1 MYPAAAQAVV
11 FSVRAVELLDTPGDT
26 VQNVARQPKMQA
38 VYVCGGKGHRLQP
51 RPVRPKSLVP
61 VAGASLFS
69 RLVERFR
76 PVHRSTKPPVVIVD
90 AEDEEMPGVVATL
103 LPGARLVVQPEA
115 DGVANALL
123 LAQPLLDE
131 VVIVTLGDLFFDG
144 AFAPIAAPP
153 AVMLWPGA
161 PVGEVRQNFGVV
173 VSRGI
178 VSRVVEKPV
187 DCRGLQCGLGV
198 YVLTQPVISCF
209 RDAPIDPRSGERGIT
224 DGLQAAIA
232 AGVAFSAIHFE
243 GYYKN
248 VNSQADVAAIERY
261 LARPVG

>member
-1 MYPAAAQAVV
+1 
-11 FSVRAVELLDTPGDT
+11 
-26 VQNVARQPKMQA
+26 MQA

-51 RPVRPKSLVP
+51 RPVRAKSLMP

-69 RLVERFR
+69 RLVDRFG
-76 PVHRSTKPPVVIVD
+76 PLHRSTKPPVVIVD
-90 AEDEEMPGVVATL
+90 AEDEEMPRAVEAL
-103 LPGARLVVQPEA
+103 LPGARLVVQREA

-123 LAQPLLDE
+123 FAQPLLDDA
-131 VVIVTLGDLFFDG
+131 VIVTLGDLLFDG
-144 AFAPIAAPP
+144 AFAPIDARP

-161 PVGEVRQNFGVV
+161 PAGEIRQNFGVV
-173 VSRGI
+173 VSGGI

-187 DCRGLQCGLGV
+187 EWRGLQCGLGV

-209 RDAPIDPRSGERGIT
+209 RDAPIDARSGERGIT

-232 AGVAFSAIHFE
+232 AGVAFRGILFS

-248 VNSQADVAAIERY
+248 VNSQADVAAVERY